1 MEGSLTW
8 TAWFSVVNPA
18 PLKMTH
24 PPGSKTPPDQTPL
37 SLLPTSLLMSTL
49 YPQHWPPG
57 FPTWGPSH
65 TPLPCLPSNVHIP
78 HSAVCYNQL
87 RSALRV
93 LHLQEFCETVVN
105 FQFNKFY
112 IKNDCDKC
120 SKLPNYFAPSCYYW
134 ALEVIP
140 VYCTYMM
147 DPSPVMWAALPN
159 AMFSN
164 FMLVAWNWP

>member
-8 TAWFSVVNPA
+8 RAWFSVVNPT

-24 PPGSKTPPDQTPL
+24 PPGSKTPSDQAPL
-37 SLLPTSLLMSTL
+37 SLLLTSLLTSTL

-57 FPTWGPSH
+57 FPIWGPYH
-65 TPLPCLPSNVHIP
+65 IPLPCLPSNVRIP

-87 RSALRV
+87 RSALLCYIFR
-93 LHLQEFCETVVN
+93 N
-105 FQFNKFY
+105 FVRQLLISSSISY
-112 IKNDCDKC
+112 IKNNCDKC
-120 SKLPNYFAPSCYYW
+120 SKLPNYFAPPCYYW
-134 ALEVIP
+134 ALEVIH

-147 DPSPVMWAALPN
+147 DPSPVMWAARPN

-164 FMLVAWNWP
+164 FTLVAWNWP